1 VLSDFTSDHVFF
13 AADYVLQRHSPRC
26 GLSPSAHNTFHS
38 CDAILCA
45 QQHPE
50 LGYYTRS
57 GAEVIGSSGDFI
69 TAPEISQLF
78 GELLCIWCVAT
89 WQDLGCPPSFH
100 IVEAGPGKGTLIAG
114 LLRSSRAFPDF
125 RAALS
130 AVNLVE
136 TSSSMREKQAA
147 ALGCSL
153 GATDVA
159 GGQVAIPLP
168 SRSRNTS
175 ITAAG
180 AAAAA
185 TDAAAADAAA
195 ADAAAGKHSL
205 AEGLAVHWHRALSE
219 VPPGCTLLLAQE
231 LLDALPVH
239 QFEYTAGGWRERLV
253 DIDETS
259 SSSSSSSDHSS
270 SSSSSSSSSDAAS
283 TDDSNSSNSSSIEQ
297 QQQQQHDSNA
307 SSGLHFKHVL
317 SPKGTPAT
325 RLLLEMPGASGIEP
339 KPGGGSWEIGDR
351 LEVCPLAMAFVQEVS
366 FYLDNKDS

>member
-1 VLSDFTSDHVFF
+1 MFCILALRLQQRPPFT
-13 AADYVLQRHSPRC
+13 
-26 GLSPSAHNTFHS
+26 LSPSSCNTLFVLNSALH
-38 CDAILCA
+38 CA
-45 QQHPE
+45 PQHPE

-89 WQDLGCPPSFH
+89 WQDLGCPSSFH

-114 LLRSSRAFPDF
+114 LLRSSRAFPAF

-130 AVNLVE
+130 AVHLVE

-168 SRSRNTS
+168 ASSSSNGTT
-175 ITAAG
+175 ITTAAG
-180 AAAAA
+180 AAASA
-185 TDAAAADAAA
+185 TDTV
-195 ADAAAGKHSL
+195 AAGKRSL
-205 AEGLAVHWHRALSE
+205 SEGLAVHWHRALSE
-219 VPPGCTLLLAQE
+219 VPSGCTLLLAQE

-259 SSSSSSSDHSS
+259 SSSSSSSSSSDQSSSGSS
-270 SSSSSSSSSDAAS
+270 SSSSSGGDAASAGSSDTTTTSSSSSD
-283 TDDSNSSNSSSIEQ
+283 SSSSASSSSSSEQ
-297 QQQQQHDSNA
+297 QQQHSSA
-307 SSGLHFKHVL
+307 GSGLHFRHVL

-325 RLLLEMPGASGIEP
+325 RLLLEMQGASGIEQ
-339 KPGGGSWEIGDR
+339 KPGGGPWEIGDR
-351 LEVCPLAMAFVQEVS
+351 LEVCPLAMAFVQEAS
-366 FYLDNKDS
+366 TSLST

>member
-1 VLSDFTSDHVFF
+1 MLSWSPPCVL
-13 AADYVLQRHSPRC
+13 P
-26 GLSPSAHNTFHS
+26 PSFCSALLTFHS
-38 CDAILCA
+38 AIHCA

-89 WQDLGCPPSFH
+89 WQDLGCPSSFH

-114 LLRSSRAFPDF
+114 LLRSSKAFPDF

-130 AVNLVE
+130 AVHLVE

-159 GGQVAIPLP
+159 GGQVAIPL
-168 SRSRNTS
+168 RTS
-175 ITAAG
+175 NSSSGTTITTAAG

-185 TDAAAADAAA
+185 AAGDTTAAG
-195 ADAAAGKHSL
+195 AAGKRSL

-259 SSSSSSSDHSS
+259 SSSNSSSSSDQQ

-283 TDDSNSSNSSSIEQ
+283 AEYSDSTASSNSSSSDSSSSSSGSSEQ
-297 QQQQQHDSNA
+297 QHSSA
-307 SSGLHFKHVL
+307 GSGLHFRHVL

-325 RLLLEMPGASGIEP
+325 RLLLEMQGASGIEP

-366 FYLDNKDS
+366 AELII